1 MFGEV
6 FESLFHGVG
15 GVLFHGVG
23 GVSMFGDVFESWFHG
38 VGGVLFHGVGG
49 VMMLDRLPRSRWAVW
64 WRDGVRTR
72 LSSAAGGYSNHL
84 RMVGAN

>member
-1 MFGEV
+1 MGARFHEVGGVWMFGE
-6 FESLFHGVG
+6 
-15 GVLFHGVG
+15 
-23 GVSMFGDVFESWFHG
+23 VFESWFHG

-72 LSSAAGGYSNHL
+72 LSSAD
-84 RMVGAN
+84 GAIPTIRGWLEEIILVVDNYC